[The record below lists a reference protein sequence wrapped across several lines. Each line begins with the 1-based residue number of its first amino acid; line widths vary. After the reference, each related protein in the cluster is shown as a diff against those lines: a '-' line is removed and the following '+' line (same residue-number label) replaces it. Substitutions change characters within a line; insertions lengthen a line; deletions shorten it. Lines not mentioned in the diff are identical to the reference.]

1 MATSSWVAGA
11 SAKNPVAANK
21 IENMNEVDEGEIG
34 SSLKNVVH
42 FYMMDIKEV
51 DNATFNLSGDPGCL
65 TRWDYSR
72 YSFKYKSI
80 FGLTFELFQV
90 FGNILSK
97 KKFFLNISVYTSL
110 C

>member
-11 SAKNPVAANK
+11 SAKNPVAAALPNN
-21 IENMNEVDEGEIG
+21 IENMNDVDEGEIG

-51 DNATFNLSGDPGCL
+51 DNATFNLSGDPGCF

-90 FGNILSK
+90 LTNLVIYLTI
-97 KKFFLNISVYTSL
+97 FF
-110 C
+110 

>member
-1 MATSSWVAGA
+1 MRFHEFFFQGDVLVATSSWVAGA

-21 IENMNEVDEGEIG
+21 IENMNEVGEGEIG

-51 DNATFNLSGDPGCL
+51 DNATFNLSGDPGCF

-72 YSFKYKSI
+72 YFEVQFI
-80 FGLTFELFQV
+80 FRFDL
-90 FGNILSK
+90 
-97 KKFFLNISVYTSL
+97 
-110 C
+110 